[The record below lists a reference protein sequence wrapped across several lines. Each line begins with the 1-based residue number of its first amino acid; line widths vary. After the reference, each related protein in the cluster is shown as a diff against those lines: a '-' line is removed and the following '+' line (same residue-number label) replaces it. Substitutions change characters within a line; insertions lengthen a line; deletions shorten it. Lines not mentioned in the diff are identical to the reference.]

1 MINLLTSLSLFKKK
15 EKLFFR
21 FQKKNCF
28 FFQFKKTP
36 LFYKNKIFE
45 NMPIQLSTI
54 LYISKYRE
62 KSLSGYNVSN
72 VTGYTRFNKGD
83 KVQKFNITAFYPIDK
98 LKSCYRALNS

>member
-1 MINLLTSLSLFKKK
+1 MINLLTPLSLFKKK
-15 EKLFFR
+15 EKS
-21 FQKKNCF
+21 F

-45 NMPIQLSTI
+45 NMPIQLFTI

-72 VTGYTRFNKGD
+72 ATSYTRFDKGD
-83 KVQKFNITAFYPIDK
+83 KV
-98 LKSCYRALNS
+98 